1 MDTLRPHLREMLR
14 PYLPRV
20 VDSFND
26 KQLFDK
32 LIENKIEIMAKING
46 FDDFLF
52 HNVQQRTSYFSSEI
66 IVDAK
71 FETMLGKTE
80 DGSMSI
86 VDLAKLNS
94 YEIVK

>member
-32 LIENKIEIMAKING
+32 LIENKIE
-46 FDDFLF
+46 
-52 HNVQQRTSYFSSEI
+52 Y
-66 IVDAK
+66 K
-71 FETMLGKTE
+71 FVISNRSWLGRLIT
-80 DGSMSI
+80 
-86 VDLAKLNS
+86 
-94 YEIVK
+94 